1 MKSTRP
7 SQSIVR
13 HVYPVMTN
21 CPHYWLNSDIGKI
34 VLININAVVFFPQ
47 RDHLNSC
54 ASFITVEN

>member
-21 CPHYWLNSDIGKI
+21 CPHYWLNRDIGKI
-34 VLININAVVFFPQ
+34 VFININAVVVFPQ
-47 RDHLNSC
+47 RYHLN
-54 ASFITVEN
+54 ASFITVGN